1 MAESALLSSVNS
13 IKRLRPD
20 KRKAFYFLVD
30 FYSEPKT
37 IFKLGAMYDFR
48 YSIYGNHIPNRYSH
62 SRLIFYDSIQSWG
75 LLAFISFGKK
85 VIRYEIITK
94 INIITSRYDE
104 PYSSCKWLNLWFAKF
119 CTPKTFFPWG
129 LTIIFKT
136 CIHGLPLMW

>member
-62 SRLIFYDSIQSWG
+62 SRLIFNDSVVRNTCFYFVW
-75 LLAFISFGKK
+75 KK
-85 VIRYEIITK
+85 KKIIRYEIITK
-94 INIITSRYDE
+94 INIITHLDMINLTARANDSIYDL
-104 PYSSCKWLNLWFAKF
+104 PNFA
-119 CTPKTFFPWG
+119 
-129 LTIIFKT
+129 
-136 CIHGLPLMW
+136 LPRPSFREVLL

>member
-62 SRLIFYDSIQSWG
+62 SRLIFNYSIQSWG
-75 LLAFISFGKK
+75 ILAFISFGKK

-94 INIITSRYDE
+94 INIITHLDMMNLTARANDSIYDL
-104 PYSSCKWLNLWFAKF
+104 PNFA
-119 CTPKTFFPWG
+119 
-129 LTIIFKT
+129 
-136 CIHGLPLMW
+136 LPRPSFREVLL